1 MWQVA
6 CDQLEGVLRC
16 AAQLRIRGLESELSR
31 ESSVDT
37 GASRYSYTAGD
48 WHSVMSQHPC

>member
-1 MWQVA
+1 MVWQVA

-37 GASRYSYTAGD
+37 AASRCGHYLGCS
-48 WHSVMSQHPC
+48 